1 VLLERGILAQ
11 PNHHIFEKGVASMTS
26 AHYKNELSRALL
38 KLHDAQTAAAEWK
51 QVAINR
57 KTLLCSIDGAVT
69 AQVYHAIKVGTLFGV
84 SAHDP
89 GLPEVDL
96 SAHSAGEATSI
107 VLRKLAFSSSFL
119 AELCKEANQLQATL
133 LSVLNIALE
142 SKDISRP
149 LHDVDP
155 ESVDDLVAEAISP
168 FHDSEDCNLWGESHG
183 SPHQCSDDDALASG
197 RIMEEHNVPLTKL
210 ALTTTSEAQRCSALD
225 LFK

>member
-1 VLLERGILAQ
+1 
-11 PNHHIFEKGVASMTS
+11 MTS
-26 AHYKNELSRALL
+26 SHYKNELSRALI

-69 AQVYHAIKVGTLFGV
+69 AQVYHAIRVGTLFGV

-96 SAHSAGEATSI
+96 SSHSAGEATSI

-119 AELCKEANQLQATL
+119 AELCKEANQLQSTL

-142 SKDISRP
+142 SKDITRP
-149 LHDVDP
+149 LHDV
-155 ESVDDLVAEAISP
+155 ETENVDSLVAEAISP
-168 FHDSEDCNLWGESHG
+168 FNDSESHDLWGRVSETEQDGSGDSGTEINLNLGEPSH
-183 SPHQCSDDDALASG
+183 SLVTSS
-197 RIMEEHNVPLTKL
+197 LTI
-210 ALTTTSEAQRCSALD
+210 TSEAQRKSALD